1 MRSNMALAQKK
12 TVNDITDEVSEDVEQ
27 EYLTLSA
34 QVVRSLDCD

>member
-34 QVVRSLDCD
+34 QVVRSLDFD